1 MEITDAQAM
10 TGIQVDDKAF
20 LAFERKSNQPGITG
34 IYFLE
39 FDRRNGTVIADPD
52 AALVAAPKV
61 IDAVADYNN
70 RDVDRIFLYAN
81 KAGTEV
87 TITFIT
93 IPDQNNTTFIY
104 TGRIV
109 NSAYTPCSAPA
120 QIQANWKNTFG
131 FYYDDNTKNKFM
143 LFDNGR
149 ILAEAH

>member
-1 MEITDAQAM
+1 M
-10 TGIQVDDKAF
+10 
-20 LAFERKSNQPGITG
+20 
-34 IYFLE
+34 
-39 FDRRNGTVIADPD
+39 GT
-52 AALVAAPKV
+52 PKV

-120 QIQANWKNTFG
+120 QIQ
-131 FYYDDNTKNKFM
+131 D
-143 LFDNGR
+143 
-149 ILAEAH
+149 